1 MVGTWYVKVR
11 NTYTYELPNPCMSFD
26 LERAIGYMQSQLVS
40 RGHAHVPSPQIRADE
55 EHIYVEI
62 ELDVDTK
69 QIDNYKKVDA

>member
-26 LERAIGYMQSQLVS
+26 LERAIVYMQSQLVS
-40 RGHAHVPSPQIRADE
+40 RGLPNAGFRIRADE
-55 EHIYVEI
+55 EHIYVEV